1 MRFIKKGYEY
11 RQIYSNHKRIR
22 GSYFTLLWQKNEEI
36 DDIALGLIV
45 SSKVGNAV
53 MRNKIKRR
61 MRAYLREI
69 SSKLKD
75 KGKGIVIAQIS
86 AAGAD
91 WNQLCA
97 DLSLLLKTS
106 GAYA

>member
-11 RQIYSNHKRIR
+11 RQVYGNHKRIR
-22 GSYFTLLWQKNEEI
+22 GSYFKLLWQENNKI
-36 DDIALGLIV
+36 DDVAFGLIV

-69 SSKLKD
+69 NSKLKD
-75 KGKGIVIAQIS
+75 KGKGVIIAQIS

-91 WNQLCA
+91 WRQTCA
-97 DLSLLLKTS
+97 DLSVILKTS
-106 GAYA
+106 GVYA